1 MRFVADFPRQFSSIR
16 YYQIGEVEEAKGSKT
31 DLPEGDTT
39 TESEVVAPL
48 DKVIIKK
55 REKKDDRK
63 SEKTEGRDL
72 GSVPY

>member
-1 MRFVADFPRQFSSIR
+1 MLTFKTIFPNSCS
-16 YYQIGEVEEAKGSKT
+16 QIGEVEEAKGSKT
-31 DLPEGDTT
+31 DLPEGET
-39 TESEVVAPL
+39 TECEEVAPL

-72 GSVPY
+72 GSAAR